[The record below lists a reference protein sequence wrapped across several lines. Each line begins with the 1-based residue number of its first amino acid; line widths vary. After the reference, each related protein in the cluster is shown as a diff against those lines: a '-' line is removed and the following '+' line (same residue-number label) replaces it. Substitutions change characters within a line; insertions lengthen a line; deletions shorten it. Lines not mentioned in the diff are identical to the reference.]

1 MHPHHQF
8 GDYVNGYDITWAA
21 LFLGSLILLIP
32 IYVFYYYQTGLV
44 KDTLIAFGRMLVQL
58 MLVGL
63 YLELIFEIDS
73 PYINLAWVI
82 VMIIAASYSVGKR
95 SDLKLK
101 FIFIPV
107 LTAITTNVV
116 INGSVF
122 GFIVIGTEHILEAR
136 YIIPLMGMIIGNTLN
151 AAIIGIRTYFNKI
164 KSETDKF
171 KYDLLCGATLSEA
184 LISFNTGA
192 YREAFN
198 PVIASTAVIGLIW
211 LPGMM
216 TGQILSG
223 SNPMT
228 AIKYQVIIIITIFAG
243 SVITIFTTLALSKKF
258 AFDEYDNLRKDI
270 FKTR

>member
-1 MHPHHQF
+1 M
-8 GDYVNGYDITWAA
+8 NSYDISWTS
-21 LFLGSLILLIP
+21 LFVGSLILLVP
-32 IYVFYYYQTGLV
+32 IYVFYYFKTGLV
-44 KDTLIAFGRMLVQL
+44 KDTLIAFGRMVVQL

-63 YLELIFEIDS
+63 YLEVIFEIDS
-73 PYINLAWVI
+73 PLINLTWVL
-82 VMIIAASYSVGKR
+82 VMIVAASFSVSKR

-101 FIFIPV
+101 FIFVPI
-107 LTAITTNVV
+107 LAAIATNVA
-116 INGSVF
+116 INGCIY
-122 GFIVIGTEHILEAR
+122 GFAVIGTEHIFEAR
-136 YIIPLMGMIIGNTLN
+136 YLIPIMGMIIGNTLN
-151 AAIIGIRTYFNKI
+151 AAIIGIRTYFNQI
-164 KSETDKF
+164 NSEYDKL
-171 KYDLLCGATLSEA
+171 KYDLLCGASLHEA
-184 LISFNTGA
+184 LMKFNTRA

-258 AFDEYDNLRKDI
+258 AFDEYDNLKTEI
-270 FKTR
+270 FNKK